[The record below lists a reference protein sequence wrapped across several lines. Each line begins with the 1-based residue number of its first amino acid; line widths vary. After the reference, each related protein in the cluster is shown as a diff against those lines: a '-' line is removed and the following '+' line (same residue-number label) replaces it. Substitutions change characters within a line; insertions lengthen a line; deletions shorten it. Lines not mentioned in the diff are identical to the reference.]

1 MREGRGI
8 TIRAL
13 VFLPPSAS
21 KQEPEKIMD
30 KEVSDAIAE
39 LKAQGIPVAV
49 DPSGRQADLYI
60 ATAPNGE
67 KYEFE
72 AAGLLDL
79 KAKAK
84 LHLEGLQEL
93 HFAKKETPNFHNPS
107 RS

>member
-1 MREGRGI
+1 
-8 TIRAL
+8 
-13 VFLPPSAS
+13 
-21 KQEPEKIMD
+21 MD
-30 KEVSDAIAE
+30 KEVADAIAE
-39 LKAQGIPVAV
+39 LKAQGIPVTV
-49 DPSGRQADLYI
+49 DPSGLRADLYI

-79 KAKAK
+79 KTKEK

-93 HFAKKETPNFHNPS
+93 HFARKKAPNFHNPA

>member
-1 MREGRGI
+1 
-8 TIRAL
+8 
-13 VFLPPSAS
+13 
-21 KQEPEKIMD
+21 MD

-39 LKAQGIPVAV
+39 LRAQGIPVAR
-49 DPSGRQADLYI
+49 SGRQADLYI

-93 HFAKKETPNFHNPS
+93 HFAKKRTPNFHNPS
-107 RS
+107 RT

>member
-1 MREGRGI
+1 MN
-8 TIRAL
+8 
-13 VFLPPSAS
+13 
-21 KQEPEKIMD
+21 
-30 KEVSDAIAE
+30 KEVADAIEE
-39 LKAQGIPVAV
+39 LKAQGIPVAAN
-49 DPSGRQADLYI
+49 PSGRQADVFI

-93 HFAKKETPNFHNPS
+93 HFAKKNAPNFHNPD
-107 RS
+107 RT

>member
-1 MREGRGI
+1 
-8 TIRAL
+8 
-13 VFLPPSAS
+13 
-21 KQEPEKIMD
+21 MD
-30 KEVSDAIAE
+30 KEVAEAIAE
-39 LKAQGIPVAV
+39 LNAQGIPVAV

-67 KYEFE
+67 KYELE

-93 HFAKKETPNFHNPS
+93 HFAKTETPNFHNPN